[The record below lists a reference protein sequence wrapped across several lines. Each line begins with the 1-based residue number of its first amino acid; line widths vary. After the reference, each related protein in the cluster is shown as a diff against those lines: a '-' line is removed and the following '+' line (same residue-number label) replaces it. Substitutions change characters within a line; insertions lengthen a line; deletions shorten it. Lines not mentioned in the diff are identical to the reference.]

1 MATDPKR
8 PFATGGH
15 YANYAAVP
23 DVFTGADLDR
33 VLEFG
38 SRQLLSA
45 GKIHLGEADNKLR
58 RSRIAPLPDQQ
69 ESAWLYDRLMRVI
82 ADVNRQLWK
91 FDLESLQPIQ
101 YAEYGEGEFYNW
113 HMDLGENASTQR
125 RKISITAQLDDPSTY
140 EGGDLEFWAGS
151 VRQAARDRG
160 SVIVFPSY
168 LLHRVTPVTRGLRR
182 SLAAWALG
190 KKPFV

>member
-1 MATDPKR
+1 MATDPK
-8 PFATGGH
+8 PAATAGH
-15 YANYAAVP
+15 YANCAAVP
-23 DVFTGADLDR
+23 DVFTAAELDR
-33 VLEFG
+33 VIEFG
-38 SRQLLSA
+38 GRQLLSA
-45 GKIHLGEADNKLR
+45 GKVHLGEADEKLR
-58 RSRIAPLPDQQ
+58 KSRIAPLPDQQ

-82 ADVNRQLWK
+82 AAVNRQLWQ
-91 FDLESLQPIQ
+91 FELESLQPIQ
-101 YAEYGEGEFYNW
+101 YGEYGEGEYYNW
-113 HMDLGENASTQR
+113 HMDLGESAFTQR
-125 RKISITAQLDDPSTY
+125 RKISVTLQLDDPATY

-151 VRQAARDRG
+151 VRQAARNRG

>member
-1 MATDPKR
+1 MATDPR
-8 PFATGGH
+8 QPAATAGH
-15 YANYAAVP
+15 YANCAAVP
-23 DVFTGADLDR
+23 DVFTAAELDR
-33 VLEFG
+33 VLQFG

-45 GKIHLGEADNKLR
+45 GKIHLGEADETLR
-58 RSRIAPLPDQQ
+58 KSRIAPLPDQQ

-82 ADVNRQLWK
+82 AAVNRQLWQ
-91 FDLESLQPIQ
+91 FELESLQPIQ
-101 YAEYGEGEFYNW
+101 YGEYGEGEYYGW
-113 HMDLGENASTQR
+113 HMDLGESAFTQR
-125 RKISITAQLDDPSTY
+125 RKISITVQLDDPSTY

-190 KKPFV
+190 KKPFM